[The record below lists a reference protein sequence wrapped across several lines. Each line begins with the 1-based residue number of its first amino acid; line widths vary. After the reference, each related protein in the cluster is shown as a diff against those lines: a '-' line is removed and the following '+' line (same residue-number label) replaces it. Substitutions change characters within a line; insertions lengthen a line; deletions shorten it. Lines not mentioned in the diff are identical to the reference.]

1 MEYRKMKNGATPSL
15 LGFGC
20 MRFPTIKKDG
30 KEVIDRE
37 KAAAMLDMAIKSGV
51 NYIDTAY
58 PYHNGESELFLGE
71 ALKAYPR
78 DSFYLATKLPMWDVK
93 EKDDVKRLFNKQL
106 EKLQTDY
113 IDFYLLHGLNAGSF
127 KTVTEFDI
135 VNILEELRAEGK
147 IRYIGFSFHDSYEV
161 FEQIVTYYDWDF
173 CQIQF
178 NYMDSEEQAGMRGYE
193 LTEKLNI
200 PLVIMEPVK
209 GGSLANYSDDI
220 KEQFYSYKPGYSIA
234 SWAMRWV
241 GSMSNVHVILSGM
254 STDEQ
259 VEDNL
264 KTFNNFEPLSDDEKV
279 FLNDMIGKIR
289 ARVNNGCTG
298 CRYCM
303 PCPHGVDIP
312 RNFSV
317 WNGYAMYNN
326 AGAVNWNYNDMKNN
340 KSTADMCKGC
350 GLCETKC
357 PQKLPIRKHL
367 LAAHETLMSVAN
379 TSGIS

>member
-1 MEYRKMKNGATPSL
+1 MKNGAIPSL

-30 KEVIDRE
+30 KDVIDRE
-37 KAAAMLDMAIKSGV
+37 KSAAMLDMAIKSGV

-127 KTVTEFDI
+127 KTVTDFDI

-161 FEQIVTYYDWDF
+161 FEQIATYYNWDF

-350 GLCETKC
+350 GLC
-357 PQKLPIRKHL
+357 
-367 LAAHETLMSVAN
+367 
-379 TSGIS
+379 

>member
-1 MEYRKMKNGATPSL
+1 MEYRKMKNGAIPSL

-30 KEVIDRE
+30 KDVIDRE
-37 KAAAMLDMAIKSGV
+37 KSAAMLDMAIKSGV

-127 KTVTEFDI
+127 KTVTDFDI

-161 FEQIVTYYDWDF
+161 FEQIATYYNWDF

-357 PQKLPIRKHL
+357 SQKLPIRKHL
-367 LAAHETLMSVAN
+367 LAAHETLMSV
-379 TSGIS
+379 SERE

>member
-1 MEYRKMKNGATPSL
+1 MEYRKMKNGAIPSL

-37 KAAAMLDMAIKSGV
+37 KASAMLDIAIKSGV

-93 EKDDVKRLFNKQL
+93 EKDDVKKIFNKQL

-127 KTVTEFDI
+127 KTVTDFDI

-161 FEQIVTYYDWDF
+161 FEQIATYYNWDF

-326 AGAVNWNYNDMKNN
+326 AGAVKWNYNDMKNN

-367 LAAHETLMSVAN
+367 LAAHETLTGVCEQE
-379 TSGIS
+379 

>member
-1 MEYRKMKNGATPSL
+1 MKYREMAGEKISV

-20 MRFPTIKKDG
+20 MRFPTTSKNAED
-30 KEVIDRE
+30 IDAE
-37 KAAAMLDMAIKSGV
+37 KSAKMLEYAIENGV
-51 NYIDTAY
+51 NYFDTAY
-58 PYHNGESELFLGE
+58 VYHGGKSESFIGGVLKPY
-71 ALKAYPR
+71 R
-78 DSFYLATKLPMWDVK
+78 DKIHIATKCPTWEVK
-93 EKDDVKRLFNKQL
+93 CEEDFDRLLNEQL
-106 EKLQTDY
+106 ERLQTDY

-127 KTVTEFDI
+127 KTVTDFDI

-161 FEQIVTYYDWDF
+161 FEQIATYYNWDF

-367 LAAHETLMSVAN
+367 LAAHETLMSV
-379 TSGIS
+379 SERE

>member
-1 MEYRKMKNGATPSL
+1 MKNGAIPSL

-30 KEVIDRE
+30 KDVIDRE
-37 KAAAMLDMAIKSGV
+37 KSAAMLDMAIKSGV

-127 KTVTEFDI
+127 KTVTDFDI

-161 FEQIVTYYDWDF
+161 FEQIATYYNWDF

-350 GLCETKC
+350 GLCETKF

-367 LAAHETLMSVAN
+367 LAAHETLMSV
-379 TSGIS
+379 SEQE

>member
-1 MEYRKMKNGATPSL
+1 MEYRKMKNGAVPSL

-30 KEVIDRE
+30 KDVIDRE
-37 KAAAMLDMAIKSGV
+37 KAAAMLDTAIKSGV

-58 PYHNGESELFLGE
+58 PYHNGESEIFLGE

-93 EKDDVKRLFNKQL
+93 QKDDVKRIFNKQL

-127 KTVTEFDI
+127 KTVTDFDI
-135 VNILEELRAEGK
+135 VHILEELRAEGK

-161 FEQIVTYYDWDF
+161 FEQIATYYDWDF

-264 KTFNNFEPLSDDEKV
+264 KTFNNFELLSDDEKV

-367 LAAHETLMSVAN
+367 LAANRAIMSVMER
-379 TSGIS
+379 

>member
-1 MEYRKMKNGATPSL
+1 MKNGAIPSL

-30 KEVIDRE
+30 KDVIDRE
-37 KAAAMLDMAIKSGV
+37 KSAAMLDMAIKSGV

-106 EKLQTDY
+106 EKLETDY

-127 KTVTEFDI
+127 KTVTDFDI

-161 FEQIVTYYDWDF
+161 FEQIATYYNWDF

-367 LAAHETLMSVAN
+367 LAAHETLMSV
-379 TSGIS
+379 SERE

>member
-20 MRFPTIKKDG
+20 MRFPTIKKDE
-30 KEVIDRE
+30 KEVIGQG

-161 FEQIVTYYDWDF
+161 FEQIATYYDWDF

>member
-1 MEYRKMKNGATPSL
+1 MEYREMKKIGTKPSL

-20 MRFPTIKKDG
+20 MRFPTINKDG
-30 KEVIDRE
+30 KDVIDRE
-37 KAAAMLDMAIKSGV
+37 CAAKMLDTAIKSGV
-51 NYIDTAY
+51 NYIDTAF

-71 ALKAYPR
+71 FLKKYPR

-93 EKDDVKRLFNKQL
+93 SKEDVKRLFYKQL
-106 EKLQTDY
+106 EKLQMDY
-113 IDFYLLHGLNAGSF
+113 VDYYLLHGLNGGNF
-127 KTVTEFDI
+127 KTVRELDI
-135 VNILEELRAEGK
+135 VSILEELRDEGK
-147 IRYIGFSFHDSYEV
+147 LRYIGFSFHDSYEV
-161 FEQIVTYYDWDF
+161 FEEIINYYNWDI

-178 NYMDSEEQAGMRGYE
+178 NYMDRDDQAGMKGYE
-193 LTEKLNI
+193 LTKRLGI

-209 GGSLANYSDDI
+209 GGSLANYADDI
-220 KEQFYSYKPGYSIA
+220 KNQFYDYKPGYSLA

-241 GSMSNVHVILSGM
+241 GSLSNVHVVLSGM
-254 STDEQ
+254 SNEEQ
-259 VEDNL
+259 VLDNL
-264 KTFNNFEPLSDDEKV
+264 KTFNDFEPLSDDEKN
-279 FLNDMIGKIR
+279 FLDDMILKIK

-317 WNGYAMYNN
+317 WNGYGMFNN

-340 KSTADMCKGC
+340 KSAANMCKGC

-357 PQKLPIRKHL
+357 PQKIPIRKDL
-367 LAAHETLMSVAN
+367 LASYEELSAVIAN
-379 TSGIS
+379 M

>member
-1 MEYRKMKNGATPSL
+1 MEYRKMKNGAIPSL

-30 KEVIDRE
+30 KDVIDRE
-37 KAAAMLDMAIKSGV
+37 KSAAMLDMAIKSGV

-127 KTVTEFDI
+127 KTVTDFDI

-161 FEQIVTYYDWDF
+161 FEQIATYYNWDF

-289 ARVNNGCTG
+289 ARVNNGCTS

-367 LAAHETLMSVAN
+367 LAAHETLMSV
-379 TSGIS
+379 SERE

>member
-1 MEYRKMKNGATPSL
+1 MEYRKMKNGAIPSL

-30 KEVIDRE
+30 KDVIDRE
-37 KAAAMLDMAIKSGV
+37 KSAAMLDMAIKSGV

-127 KTVTEFDI
+127 KTVTDFDI

-161 FEQIVTYYDWDF
+161 FEQIATYYNWDF

-289 ARVNNGCTG
+289 ARVNNGYTG

-367 LAAHETLMSVAN
+367 LAAHETLMSV
-379 TSGIS
+379 SERE

>member
-1 MEYRKMKNGATPSL
+1 MKNGAIPSL

-30 KEVIDRE
+30 KDVIDRE
-37 KAAAMLDMAIKSGV
+37 KSAAMLDMAIKSGV

-127 KTVTEFDI
+127 KTVTDFDI

-161 FEQIVTYYDWDF
+161 FEQIATYYNWDF

-367 LAAHETLMSVAN
+367 LAAHETLISV
-379 TSGIS
+379 SERE

>member
-1 MEYRKMKNGATPSL
+1 MEYRKMKNGAIPSL

-30 KEVIDRE
+30 KDVIDRE
-37 KAAAMLDMAIKSGV
+37 KSSAMLDTAIKSGV

-78 DSFYLATKLPMWDVK
+78 NSFYLATKLPMWDVK
-93 EKDDVKRLFNKQL
+93 EKDDVKKIFNKQL

-127 KTVTEFDI
+127 KTVTDFDI

-161 FEQIVTYYDWDF
+161 FEQIATYYDWDF

-241 GSMSNVHVILSGM
+241 GSMNNVHVILSGM

-367 LAAHETLMSVAN
+367 LAAHETLTSVN
-379 TSGIS
+379 EQE

>member
-1 MEYRKMKNGATPSL
+1 MKNGATPSL

-20 MRFPTIKKDG
+20 MRFPTIKKDE

>member
-1 MEYRKMKNGATPSL
+1 MKNGAIPSL

-30 KEVIDRE
+30 KDVIDRE
-37 KAAAMLDMAIKSGV
+37 KATAMLDMAIKSGV

-127 KTVTEFDI
+127 KTVTDFDI

-161 FEQIVTYYDWDF
+161 FEQIATYYNWDF

-367 LAAHETLMSVAN
+367 LAAHETLMSV
-379 TSGIS
+379 SERE

>member
-1 MEYRKMKNGATPSL
+1 MEYREMKKIGAKPSL

-20 MRFPTIKKDG
+20 MRFPTVNKDG
-30 KEVIDRE
+30 KDVIDRE
-37 KAAAMLDMAIKSGV
+37 YASKMLDTAIKSGV
-51 NYIDTAY
+51 NYIDTAF

-71 ALKAYPR
+71 TLKKYPR

-93 EKDDVKRLFNKQL
+93 SADDVRRLFYTQL
-106 EKLQTDY
+106 EKLQVDY
-113 IDFYLLHGLNAGSF
+113 VDYYLLHGLNAGSF
-127 KTVTEFDI
+127 KTVKEYDI
-135 VNILEELRAEGK
+135 VSILKELRAEGK
-147 IRYIGFSFHDSYEV
+147 LRYIGFSFHDSYEV
-161 FEQIVTYYDWDF
+161 FEEIINYYDWDF

-178 NYMDSEEQAGMRGYE
+178 NYMDADEQAGMRGYA
-193 LTEKLNI
+193 LTEKLGI

-209 GGSLANYSDDI
+209 GGSLANYADDI
-220 KEQFYSYKPGYSIA
+220 KNQFYDYKPGYSLA

-241 GSMSNVHVILSGM
+241 GSLPNVHVILSGM
-254 STDEQ
+254 STEDQ
-259 VEDNL
+259 VLDNL
-264 KTFNNFEPLSDDEKV
+264 KTFNDFKPLSDDEHE
-279 FLNDMIGKIR
+279 FLNGMIEKIR

-317 WNGYAMYNN
+317 WNGYGMYNN

-340 KSTADMCKGC
+340 KSLANMCKGC

-367 LAAHETLMSVAN
+367 LAAYKELSAVQ
-379 TSGIS
+379 G

>member
-1 MEYRKMKNGATPSL
+1 MEYRKMKNGAIPSL

-30 KEVIDRE
+30 KDVIDRE
-37 KAAAMLDMAIKSGV
+37 KSAAMLDMAIKSGV

-127 KTVTEFDI
+127 KTVTDFDI

-161 FEQIVTYYDWDF
+161 FEQIATYYNWDF

-209 GGSLANYSDDI
+209 GGSLANYSDAI

-367 LAAHETLMSVAN
+367 LAAHETLMSV
-379 TSGIS
+379 SERE

>member
-1 MEYRKMKNGATPSL
+1 MKNGAIPSL

-30 KEVIDRE
+30 KDVIDRE
-37 KAAAMLDMAIKSGV
+37 KSSAMLDTAIKSGV

-78 DSFYLATKLPMWDVK
+78 NSFYLATKLPMWDVK
-93 EKDDVKRLFNKQL
+93 EKDDVKKIFNKQL

-127 KTVTEFDI
+127 KTVTDFDI

-161 FEQIVTYYDWDF
+161 FEQIATYYDWDF

-241 GSMSNVHVILSGM
+241 GSMNNVHVILSGM

-367 LAAHETLMSVAN
+367 LAAHETLTSVN
-379 TSGIS
+379 EQE

>member
-1 MEYRKMKNGATPSL
+1 MEYREMKKIGAKPSL

-20 MRFPTIKKDG
+20 MRFPTTVKEG

-37 KAAAMLDMAIKSGV
+37 YAAGMLDTAIKSGV
-51 NYIDTAY
+51 NYIDTAF

-71 ALKAYPR
+71 ALKKYPR

-93 EKDDVKRLFNKQL
+93 TKEDVKRLFYKQL
-106 EKLQTDY
+106 EKLQVDY
-113 IDFYLLHGLNAGSF
+113 VDYYLLHGLNAGSF
-127 KTVTEFDI
+127 KTVTELDI
-135 VNILEELRAEGK
+135 VSILEELRAEGK
-147 IRYIGFSFHDSYEV
+147 LRYIGFSFHDSYEV
-161 FEQIVTYYDWDF
+161 FEQIITYYNWDF

-178 NYMDSEEQAGMRGYE
+178 NYMDADEQAGMKGYK
-193 LTEKLNI
+193 LTEKLGI

-209 GGSLANYSDDI
+209 GGSLANYADDI
-220 KEQFYSYKPGYSIA
+220 KNQFYDYKPGYSLA

-241 GSMSNVHVILSGM
+241 GSLPNVHVILSGM
-254 STDEQ
+254 STEEQ
-259 VEDNL
+259 VLDNL
-264 KTFNNFEPLSDDEKV
+264 KTFNNFEPLSDDEHT
-279 FLNDMIGKIR
+279 FLNEMIGKIR

-317 WNGYAMYNN
+317 WNGYGMYNN

-340 KSTADMCKGC
+340 NSIASMCKGC

-367 LAAHETLMSVAN
+367 L
-379 TSGIS
+379 TSYEELSKVI

>member
-1 MEYRKMKNGATPSL
+1 MEYRKMKNGAIPSL

-30 KEVIDRE
+30 KDVIDRE
-37 KAAAMLDMAIKSGV
+37 KSAAMLDMAIKSGV

-127 KTVTEFDI
+127 KTVTDFDI

-147 IRYIGFSFHDSYEV
+147 IGFSFHDSYEV
-161 FEQIVTYYDWDF
+161 FEQIATYYNWDF

-367 LAAHETLMSVAN
+367 LAAHETLMSV
-379 TSGIS
+379 SERE

>member
-1 MEYRKMKNGATPSL
+1 MEYRKMKNGAIPSL

-30 KEVIDRE
+30 KDVIDRE
-37 KAAAMLDMAIKSGV
+37 KSAAMLDMAIKSGV

-127 KTVTEFDI
+127 KTVTDFDI

-161 FEQIVTYYDWDF
+161 FEQIATYYNWDF

-367 LAAHETLMSVAN
+367 LAAHETLMSV
-379 TSGIS
+379 SERE

>member
-1 MEYRKMKNGATPSL
+1 MEYRKMKNGAIPSL

-30 KEVIDRE
+30 KDVIDRE
-37 KAAAMLDMAIKSGV
+37 KATAMLDMAIKSGV

-127 KTVTEFDI
+127 KTVTDFDI

-161 FEQIVTYYDWDF
+161 FEQIATYYNWDF

-367 LAAHETLMSVAN
+367 LAAHETLMSV
-379 TSGIS
+379 SERE

>member
-1 MEYRKMKNGATPSL
+1 MEYRKMKNGAIPSL

-30 KEVIDRE
+30 KDVIDRE
-37 KAAAMLDMAIKSGV
+37 KSAAMLDMAIKSGV

-127 KTVTEFDI
+127 KTVTDFDI

-161 FEQIVTYYDWDF
+161 FEQIATYYNWDF

-367 LAAHETLMSVAN
+367 LAAHETLMSV
-379 TSGIS
+379 SEQE

>member
-1 MEYRKMKNGATPSL
+1 MKNGAIPSL

-30 KEVIDRE
+30 KDVIDRE
-37 KAAAMLDMAIKSGV
+37 KSAAMLDMAIKSGV

-127 KTVTEFDI
+127 KTVTDFDI

-161 FEQIVTYYDWDF
+161 FEQIATYYNWDF

-317 WNGYAMYNN
+317 WTGYAMYNN

-367 LAAHETLMSVAN
+367 LAAHETLMSV
-379 TSGIS
+379 SERE

>member
-1 MEYRKMKNGATPSL
+1 MKNGAIPSL

-30 KEVIDRE
+30 KDVIDRE
-37 KAAAMLDMAIKSGV
+37 KSAAMLDMAIKSGV

-127 KTVTEFDI
+127 KTVTDFDI

-161 FEQIVTYYDWDF
+161 FEQIATYYNWDF

-289 ARVNNGCTG
+289 ARVNNGCTS

-367 LAAHETLMSVAN
+367 LAAHETLMSV
-379 TSGIS
+379 SERE

>member
-1 MEYRKMKNGATPSL
+1 MEYRKMKNGAIPSL

-30 KEVIDRE
+30 KDVIDRE
-37 KAAAMLDMAIKSGV
+37 KSAAMLDMAIKSGV

-127 KTVTEFDI
+127 KTVTDFDI

-161 FEQIVTYYDWDF
+161 FEQIATYYNWDF

-326 AGAVNWNYNDMKNN
+326 AGAVNCNYNDMKNN

-367 LAAHETLMSVAN
+367 LAAHETLMSV
-379 TSGIS
+379 SERE

>member
-1 MEYRKMKNGATPSL
+1 MKNGATPSL

-241 GSMSNVHVILSGM
+241 GSMSNVHIILSGM

>member
-1 MEYRKMKNGATPSL
+1 MEYRKMKNGAIPSL

-30 KEVIDRE
+30 KDVIDRE
-37 KAAAMLDMAIKSGV
+37 KSAAMLDTAIKSGV

-326 AGAVNWNYNDMKNN
+326 AGAVKWNYNDMKNN

-367 LAAHETLMSVAN
+367 LAALETLTSV
-379 TSGIS
+379 SEQE

>member
-1 MEYRKMKNGATPSL
+1 MKNGAIPSL

-30 KEVIDRE
+30 KDVIDRE
-37 KAAAMLDMAIKSGV
+37 KSAAMLDTAIKSGV

-93 EKDDVKRLFNKQL
+93 EKDDVKKIFNKQL

-127 KTVTEFDI
+127 KTVTDFDI

-161 FEQIVTYYDWDF
+161 FEQIATYYNWDF

-367 LAAHETLMSVAN
+367 LAAHETLTSVN
-379 TSGIS
+379 EQE

>member
-1 MEYRKMKNGATPSL
+1 MKNGAIPSL

-30 KEVIDRE
+30 KDVIDRE
-37 KAAAMLDMAIKSGV
+37 KSAAMLDMAIKSGV

-78 DSFYLATKLPMWDVK
+78 NSFYLATKLPMWDVK

-127 KTVTEFDI
+127 KTVTDFDI

-161 FEQIVTYYDWDF
+161 FEQIATYYNWDF

-367 LAAHETLMSVAN
+367 LAAHETLMSVSEQA
-379 TSGIS
+379 

>member
-37 KAAAMLDMAIKSGV
+37 KASAMLDMAIKSGV

-161 FEQIVTYYDWDF
+161 FEQIATYYDWDF

-367 LAAHETLMSVAN
+367 LAAHETLMSV
-379 TSGIS
+379 TKSFGIF

>member
-1 MEYRKMKNGATPSL
+1 MEYRKMKNGAIPSL

-30 KEVIDRE
+30 KDVIDRE
-37 KAAAMLDMAIKSGV
+37 KSAAMLDMAIKSGV

-127 KTVTEFDI
+127 KTVTDFDI

-161 FEQIVTYYDWDF
+161 FEQIATYYNWDF

-367 LAAHETLMSVAN
+367 LAAHETLISV
-379 TSGIS
+379 SERE

>member
-1 MEYRKMKNGATPSL
+1 MKNGAIPSL

-30 KEVIDRE
+30 KDVIDRE
-37 KAAAMLDMAIKSGV
+37 KSAAMLDMAIKSGV

-127 KTVTEFDI
+127 KTVTDFDI

-161 FEQIVTYYDWDF
+161 FEQIATYYNWDF

-209 GGSLANYSDDI
+209 GGSLPNYSDDI

-317 WNGYAMYNN
+317 WTGYAMYNN

-367 LAAHETLMSVAN
+367 LAAHETLMSV
-379 TSGIS
+379 SERE

>member
-1 MEYRKMKNGATPSL
+1 MEYRKMKNGAIPSL

-30 KEVIDRE
+30 KDVIDRE
-37 KAAAMLDMAIKSGV
+37 KSAAMLDMAIKSGV

-58 PYHNGESELFLGE
+58 PYQNGESELFLGE

-127 KTVTEFDI
+127 KTVTDFDI

-161 FEQIVTYYDWDF
+161 FEQIATYYNWDF

-259 VEDNL
+259 VADNL

-367 LAAHETLMSVAN
+367 LAAHETLMSV
-379 TSGIS
+379 SERE

>member
-20 MRFPTIKKDG
+20 MRFPTIKKDE

-161 FEQIVTYYDWDF
+161 FEQIATYYDWDF

>member
-1 MEYRKMKNGATPSL
+1 MEYRKMKNGAIPSL

-30 KEVIDRE
+30 KDVIDRE
-37 KAAAMLDMAIKSGV
+37 KSAAMLDMAIKSGV

-127 KTVTEFDI
+127 KTVTDFDI

-161 FEQIVTYYDWDF
+161 FEQIATYYNWDF

-220 KEQFYSYKPGYSIA
+220 KEQLYSYKPGYSIA

-367 LAAHETLMSVAN
+367 LAAHETLMSV
-379 TSGIS
+379 SERE